1 MFIDT
6 LVAQALDDLEE
17 DRLDI
22 ETALRTVAWLAWQDG
37 YRQALPP
44 TTTTVLTKSHPRT
57 R

>member
-17 DRLDI
+17 NRLDI